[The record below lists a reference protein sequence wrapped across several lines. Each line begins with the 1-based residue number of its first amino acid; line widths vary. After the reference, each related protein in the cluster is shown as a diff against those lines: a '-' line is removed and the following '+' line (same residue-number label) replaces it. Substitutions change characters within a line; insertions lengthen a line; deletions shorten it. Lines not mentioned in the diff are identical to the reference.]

1 MLFENSREKTLLTE
15 CNGRFSLG
23 ARVGEAGFRLK
34 SCVLRGGLEDS
45 EQQLLGEGG

>member
-45 EQQLLGEGG
+45 EQLLGEGG